1 MSRNAIDTSVLDNI
15 IYGRVEPYIY
25 AFTTETIPNYLKV
38 GDTYRPVKVR
48 LKEWKTY
55 FPNLQQTF
63 EHIAKT
69 TDDRIFRDY
78 SVHQFIEIERH
89 RKRLTKELFPEQY
102 YSNEFFENA
111 KNEDVEDAIADIL
124 ADAENNSGKY
134 RFYDANYNTQ
144 EYTYE
149 RIENFKPRENQD
161 KVIERFKNA
170 VNSGGKKLL
179 MYAVM
184 RFGKSF
190 TSMCCATEIN
200 AKVVVVVSAK
210 GDVESE
216 WKKTVESHERFTDYV
231 FATKECLKKDTE
243 YISKTLKLG
252 KRIVLFLTLQYLQ
265 GNEIKEECEE
275 LFKTDIDLLLVDESH
290 FGARASEYGKVLQ
303 TFNLKKNQLER
314 QLKKELQDEYTIDQF
329 YENNNFKILKANVTM
344 HLSGTPYRILMSDEF
359 AEDDIV
365 AFYQYSDIADDLAK
379 WDADHKEDIEQ
390 KVINPDTGKPYQ
402 DWDNPYY
409 GFPQMIRFAFSIS
422 ENIRNKINLLK
433 DNGVSYAFSELFRP
447 CSIEKDTKTSKHKH
461 FVHKQE
467 VLDLLEIIDG
477 SKNDEN
483 VLGFLDYDRIK
494 NGEMCQHVVFVL
506 PFRASC
512 DAMETLLNDN
522 KNKFKNLCSY
532 QIINIAGVDDE
543 KTYEKTENVK
553 SKIKKCEEQGL
564 KTITLTVN
572 KMLTGSTVEQ
582 WDTMVF
588 LKDTASPQEY
598 DQAIFRL
605 QNQYIKKFVDDKGNV
620 VKFNMK
626 PQTLLVDFDIDR
638 MFRMQEQKSQIYNVN
653 TCKNGNSELQARI
666 EKELR
671 ISPIIMLNSKKMQEV
686 EATNIMDAVREYSSS
701 KSVADEAID
710 IPTDYTLLANEK
722 IRAAIE
728 NLAAID
734 AKKGIEIKSHSS
746 DGDDDYEVPEDTNNT
761 NEREIA
767 YNYQSSSGNEST
779 DEAKELAKKLA
790 TYYSQILFYAFLT
803 DNKVSTL
810 TDIIADIEKSDANQR
825 ICRNVGLSK
834 NILIATQKYS
844 NPFVLSKLDYKI
856 QNINTLIRDKD
867 LEPINR
873 VETAMRKFGRLGT
886 AEIVTP
892 TGVADKI
899 VAILPK
905 DYATRQVKILDI
917 ASKQGEFTTALYR
930 KFGDNVKKSIYALPT
945 SPITYEFTL
954 KVYKLLGM
962 PTKNVIADFTCFD
975 LINENK
981 DKYIKQL
988 LNMNFDAIVG
998 NPPYQATLDNKRGLA
1013 KQLFPEFIKTAT
1025 QLKATYV
1032 SLITPLRWF
1041 TAEAQDGSFIK
1052 LRNYFKDNHHFQK
1065 IFSYPNT
1072 ADMFNEE
1079 IAGGVNYFL
1088 YSDLYDGDTEFHVII
1103 DGKDSVST
1111 RPLFEDGIDIVIYD
1125 QKIYRIIEHLKKV
1138 GFTPVSDITTGRDAF
1153 GIVGTK
1159 EIVKKNSYANHFD
1172 GSIELRCAHEEIRY
1186 ISREK
1191 ISKSKEFI
1199 DKWKVFTSKANGGAG
1214 ILGDGKPV
1222 AIIGKAYIGKPN
1234 SVCTDSLLPF
1244 GCFSTEQEAVN
1255 LQKYMKTKFF
1265 RFCVGILKTS
1275 QNLCQIVYQFV
1286 PLQDF
1291 TAKSDID
1298 WNKPVAKIDEQLYEK
1313 YGLSGEEQAFIEG
1326 MIKDME

>member
-1 MSRNAIDTSVLDNI
+1 MSRNVIDTSVLDNI

-25 AFTTETIPNYLKV
+25 AFTTETIPNYLKI

-48 LKEWKTY
+48 LKEWSVY
-55 FPNLQQTF
+55 FPELKQTF

-134 RFYDANYNTQ
+134 RFYDANYNTK
-144 EYTYE
+144 EYTHE
-149 RIENFKPRENQD
+149 RIENFKPRKNQEE
-161 KVIERFKNA
+161 VIERFKNA
-170 VNSGGKKLL
+170 VSNGGNKLL

-200 AKVVVVVSAK
+200 AKIVVVVSAK
-210 GDVESE
+210 GDVENE
-216 WKKTVESHERFTDYV
+216 WKKTVESHERFIDYV
-231 FATKECLKKDTE
+231 FATSKDLKGNDNF
-243 YISKTLKLG
+243 ISETLKSG

-265 GNEIKEECEE
+265 GDDVKDECRE
-275 LFKTDIDLLLVDESH
+275 LFKTEIDLLLVDESH

-303 TFNLKKNQLER
+303 DYKINIE
-314 QLKKELQDEYTIDQF
+314 KELQDEYTIDQF
-329 YENNNFKILKANVTM
+329 YENKNFKILKAKVTM

-365 AFYQYSDIADDLAK
+365 AFYQYSDIADDQAK

-390 KVINPDTGKPYQ
+390 KAINPETEKPYQ
-402 DWDNPYY
+402 EWDNPYY

-422 ENIRNKINLLK
+422 ENVRNKIKLLK
-433 DNGVSYAFSELFRP
+433 DNGFSYAFSELFRP
-447 CSIEKDTKTSKHKH
+447 GSIRKDAKTGKYKQ

-477 SKNDEN
+477 SKSDEN

-494 NGEMCQHVVFVL
+494 KGEMCRHIVFVL

-512 DAMETLLNDN
+512 DAMEALLTDN
-522 KNKFKNLCSY
+522 KNKFKNLCNY
-532 QIINIAGVDDE
+532 QIINIAGVDGDKAYKE
-543 KTYEKTENVK
+543 TKDVK
-553 SKIKKCEEQGL
+553 RKINECEQKGQ

-572 KMLTGSTVEQ
+572 RMLTGSTVEQ
-582 WDTMVF
+582 WDTMVY

-605 QNQYIKKFVDDKGNV
+605 QNQYIKKFVDDDGNV

-638 MFRMQEQKSQIYNVN
+638 VFRMQEQKSQIYNVN

-666 EKELR
+666 EKELK
-671 ISPIIMLNSKKMQEV
+671 ISPIIMLNSRKMQEV
-686 EATNIMDAVREYSSS
+686 LATNIMDAVREYSSS
-701 KSVADEAID
+701 KSVADEATD

-728 NLAAID
+728 NLNAID
-734 AKKGIEIKSHSS
+734 AKKGIEIKSNK
-746 DGDDDYEVPEDTNNT
+746 GNGKDDFEVPEDTNNT
-761 NEREIA
+761 SENINGA
-767 YNYQSSSGNEST
+767 QPALSEST
-779 DEAKELAKKLA
+779 DDSRELAKKLA

-803 DNKVSTL
+803 DNNVSTL
-810 TDIIADIEKSDANQR
+810 TDIIADVEKSDENRR

-856 QNINTLIRDKD
+856 HNINTLISDKD
-867 LEPINR
+867 IAPAKR
-873 VETAMRKFGRLGT
+873 VEKAMNKFGRLGT

-892 TGVADKI
+892 PSVADAI
-899 VAILPK
+899 VKQLPDK
-905 DYATRQVKILDI
+905 CISAESRILDI
-917 ASKQGEFTTALYR
+917 ASKQGEFAAALFR
-930 KFGDNVKKSIYALPT
+930 RFGNKVLNNVYSLPT

-962 PTKNVIADFTCFD
+962 PTKNVIAEFTSFD

-981 DKYIKQL
+981 DKYIKKISD
-988 LNMNFDAIVG
+988 MNFDAIIG
-998 NPPYQATLDNKRGLA
+998 NPPYNATK
-1013 KQLFPEFIKTAT
+1013 IKTSDNPIYHLFMELSFNVA
-1025 QLKATYV
+1025 QRV
-1032 SLITPLRWF
+1032 SLITPAKYLFNVGKTPKQWNNKILNDEHFKVVLYKPNSGEVFPEVDIPGGVAVMYWDKKMVFGKIGIF
-1041 TAEAQDGSFIK
+1041 TAFSELNSVYNKVIDIKCFKSIKECIFPQNKFNLKHLFSEFPNVKLGSDGKERRLTTS
-1052 LRNYFKDNHHFQK
+1052 
-1065 IFSYPNT
+1065 IFSLEEVFSNSQKTKGDIRILGLVNNIREYRWIDSSLIEEHPNL
-1072 ADMFNEE
+1072 N
-1079 IAGGVNYFL
+1079 
-1088 YSDLYDGDTEFHVII
+1088 
-1103 DGKDSVST
+1103 
-1111 RPLFEDGIDIVIYD
+1111 
-1125 QKIYRIIEHLKKV
+1125 
-1138 GFTPVSDITTGRDAF
+1138 
-1153 GIVGTK
+1153 
-1159 EIVKKNSYANHFD
+1159 
-1172 GSIELRCAHEEIRY
+1172 
-1186 ISREK
+1186 
-1191 ISKSKEFI
+1191 
-1199 DKWKVFTSKANGGAG
+1199 KWKVLIPKSNGSGAIG
-1214 ILGDGKPV
+1214 EV
-1222 AIIGKAYIGKPN
+1222 ASTQIIGEPIVGEPFTGFTQSFISIGAFETKEDA
-1234 SVCTDSLLPF
+1234 SAAL
-1244 GCFSTEQEAVN
+1244 
-1255 LQKYMKTKFF
+1255 KYVKTKFA
-1265 RFCVGILKTS
+1265 RFMLGTMKAT
-1275 QNLCQIVYQFV
+1275 QDNNKDTWANV

-1291 TAKSDID
+1291 TSKSDID
-1298 WNKPVAKIDEQLYEK
+1298 WSKSVAEIDKQLYKK
-1313 YGLSGEEQAFIEG
+1313 YGLSGEEQAFIDG
-1326 MIKDME
+1326 MIKEME